1 MKTLLIE
8 KGHIIDPKNNIDFVT
23 NIFIKDGKIAQL
35 TEEFI
40 EADEVIKAEGKIVCP
55 GFVDIHMHEDPYN
68 PAEDKL
74 DKSIAISML
83 KMGVTTAMGGNCG
96 DNVYDP
102 IKYLDI
108 IDKRGAAINLGLFAG
123 HTYIRNTCGGTDK
136 YAPVD
141 SETLNKMLCLGEQYL
156 DSGCFGIS
164 YGLKYIP
171 GTTSTELIEMSKL
184 CKPQDKLITAHVRY
198 DAARIF
204 EAVKE
209 VANLGEDIG
218 LRVQV
223 SHIGSMGGYG
233 QMTEVLSIIEEYK
246 NRDVDILCDCYPYNA
261 FSTYIGETTYD
272 DGFLETYNADYDSV
286 LICNGKYAGLRS
298 TKEIFEELR
307 ATAPKTLTVGFFMKE
322 EDITKALLN
331 PNVMLASDGVRNG
344 DSGHPRAAGAFPRFI
359 SQYAKTGKISLYDAI
374 NKMTNMPALRLGLEN
389 KGNLSVGSDA
399 DIVIFNLNTI
409 EDKATYEKPTIAPEG
424 IDYVILGGQMAI
436 ENGKVVN
443 DSLGKA
449 VRHIKSV

>member
-8 KGHIIDPKNNIDFVT
+8 KGHIIDPKNNIDCVM
-23 NIFIKDGKIAQL
+23 NMLIKDGKIALL
-35 TEEFI
+35 TEEYI
-40 EADEVIKAEGKIVCP
+40 EADEVINAEGKIVCP

-74 DKSIAISML
+74 DKSIALSML

-96 DNVYDP
+96 DNAYDP

-108 IDKRGAAINLGLFAG
+108 IDERGTAINLGLFAG
-123 HTYIRNTCGGTDK
+123 HTFIRNKCGGNDK

-141 SETLNKMLCLGEQYL
+141 NETLKNMLSLGEKYL
-156 DSGCFGIS
+156 ESGCFGIS

-171 GTTSTELIEMSKL
+171 GTTNKEVTEMSKL
-184 CKPQDKLITAHVRY
+184 CKKQDKLITAHVRY

-204 EAVKE
+204 EAVQE
-209 VANLGEDIG
+209 VADLGENLG

-233 QMTEVLSIIEEYK
+233 QMTELLNIIEEYK
-246 NRDVDILCDCYPYNA
+246 NRGVDILCDCYPYNA

-272 DGFLETYNADYDSV
+272 DGFLDTYNADYDSV
-286 LICNGKYAGLRS
+286 LICHGKYAGMRC

-307 ATAPKTLTVGFFMKE
+307 ATAPMTLTVGFFMKD
-322 EDITKALLN
+322 EDVTKALLN

-359 SQYAKTGKISLYDAI
+359 SQYAKTGKISLYQAI
-374 NKMTNMPALRLGLEN
+374 NKMTNMPAQRLGLEN

-399 DIVIFNLNTI
+399 DIVIFNLNII
-409 EDKATYEKPTIAPEG
+409 EDKATFEKPAIAPEG
-424 IDYVILGGQMAI
+424 IDYVILGGQKAI
-436 ENGKVVN
+436 ENGKVVR

-449 VRHIKSV
+449 VRCI